1 MEIYGN
7 LLIWKLWKSL
17 EIYGKLWILWK
28 TMEIYG
34 TCPPFC
40 SCFFSPGTP
49 PNLTPCHPPHLAFC
63 AKFYQK
69 KREDPKS
76 EMTKN
81 GKSRRMID
89 NKVIQYKKNACC
101 ASCLP
106 KFTRK
111 SNEFKIFE
119 QQYGVLRS
127 KSSFQSSRK
136 RNKSLSSLVFH

>member
-1 MEIYGN
+1 MKNYGNLWKTMGIYGN
-7 LLIWKLWKSL
+7 LWNLWKSMENYEPYGILWKLWKSL

-49 PNLTPCHPPHLAFC
+49 QNLTPCHPPHLAFC

-111 SNEFKIFE
+111 SNEF
-119 QQYGVLRS
+119 
-127 KSSFQSSRK
+127 
-136 RNKSLSSLVFH
+136 